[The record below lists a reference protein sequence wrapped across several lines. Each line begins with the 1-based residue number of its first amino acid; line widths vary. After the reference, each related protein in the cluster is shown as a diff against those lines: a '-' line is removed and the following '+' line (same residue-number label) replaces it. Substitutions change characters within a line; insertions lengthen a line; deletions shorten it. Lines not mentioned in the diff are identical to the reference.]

1 MKIGTVTSTNNK
13 GQLVIPKE
21 MRKALGI
28 DPTVTLNM
36 MLTGKGIYIYPV
48 EELVTKAD
56 AESSY
61 FKLLEKTKGAWSD
74 EDWDEIDSKRS
85 EIELQASESRK
96 NRW

>member
-1 MKIGTVTSTNNK
+1 MKIGTVTSTNDK

-28 DPTVTLNM
+28 DSTVTLNM

-48 EELVTKAD
+48 EEFITKAD
-56 AESSY
+56 TESSY
-61 FKLLEKTKGAWSD
+61 LKLLEKTKGAWSN
-74 EDWDEIDSKRS
+74 EDWDEIDIKRS
-85 EIELQASESRK
+85 EIELKASESRK

>member
-28 DPTVTLNM
+28 DSTVTLNM

-48 EELVTKAD
+48 DEFITKAD

-61 FKLLEKTKGAWSD
+61 LQLLEKTKGAWNN
-74 EDWDEIDSKRS
+74 EEWDEIDTKRS
-85 EIELQASESRK
+85 EIELKASESRK